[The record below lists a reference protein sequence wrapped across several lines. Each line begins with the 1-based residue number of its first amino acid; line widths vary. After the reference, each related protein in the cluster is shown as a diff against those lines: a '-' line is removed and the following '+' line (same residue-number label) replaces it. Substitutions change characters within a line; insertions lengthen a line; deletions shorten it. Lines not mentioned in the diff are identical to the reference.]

1 MQNSSMFLDPLS
13 FVAEPELIRALWQYA
28 IPLDCSEGR
37 KLFRQGDAP
46 SGLFVLNSGDATMFL
61 ETDGGAQVARV
72 PMPPGSILGLPA
84 LVSDRPYSMS
94 AVAKKGATV
103 GFVNRNDFSALMLTE
118 PLLALMV
125 VRVLAA
131 EVRDTR
137 AAISAFP
144 HRRRALKRKRL
155 MPKIRARTA
164 I

>member
-1 MQNSSMFLDPLS
+1 MFDPS
-13 FVAEPELIRALWQYA
+13 AFVAEPDLIRALWQHA

-46 SGLFVLNSGDATMFL
+46 SGLFVLHSGDATMIL
-61 ETDGGAQVARV
+61 ENDGGIQVARV

-84 LVSDRPYSMS
+84 LVSDKPYSMS

-118 PLLALMV
+118 PLLALMI

-137 AAISAFP
+137 AAISGCRDFP
-144 HRRRALKRKRL
+144 HRRRALLRKRP
-155 MPKIRARTA
+155 MPMIMARVRTE
-164 I
+164 